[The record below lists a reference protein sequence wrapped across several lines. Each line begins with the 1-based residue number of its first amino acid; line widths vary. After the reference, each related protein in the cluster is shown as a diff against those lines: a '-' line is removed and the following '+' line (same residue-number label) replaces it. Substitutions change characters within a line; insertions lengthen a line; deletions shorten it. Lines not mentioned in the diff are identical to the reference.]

1 MILPNFVIEHQYQLG
16 EILVVFFP
24 LLESTVE
31 CVLNGR
37 KTNRSAIEKSFQK
50 VVCNSYPFSCINSL
64 NVISFQFLRLIF
76 LFSLRY
82 ISVPKADYFSARRI
96 GGRPRQGGHGKY
108 APDMS
113 GRKIFRRQ
121 AQAVLDRADSRQSN
135 FAEKITGLP
144 EWNMGGTSAG
154 RIKQRDSEEYK
165 NGPPLRRAGCTQGHP
180 AGHPGTRHD

>member
-1 MILPNFVIEHQYQLG
+1 MNIRYPIYEGVYRIL
-16 EILVVFFP
+16 
-24 LLESTVE
+24 T
-31 CVLNGR
+31 
-37 KTNRSAIEKSFQK
+37 
-50 VVCNSYPFSCINSL
+50 

>member
-1 MILPNFVIEHQYQLG
+1 M
-16 EILVVFFP
+16 
-24 LLESTVE
+24 
-31 CVLNGR
+31 
-37 KTNRSAIEKSFQK
+37 
-50 VVCNSYPFSCINSL
+50 
-64 NVISFQFLRLIF
+64 
-76 LFSLRY
+76 FSLRY